1 MLKEIKVPE
10 ISCDHCSDTITK
22 TLMEIKEVTAIEIE
36 IPKKSVLIEYDEKI
50 DMNQVSSLLM
60 NKGYTVEPD

>member
-10 ISCDHCSDTITK
+10 ISCDHCSDTITN

-36 IPKKSVLIEYDEKI
+36 IPKKSVLIEYEKKI
-50 DMNQVSSLLM
+50 DMNQVSSLLLD
-60 NKGYTVEPD
+60 KGYTVEPD

>member
-10 ISCDHCSDTITK
+10 ISCDHCSDTITN
-22 TLMEIKEVTAIEIE
+22 TLMEIKEVKAIEVE

-60 NKGYTVEPD
+60 DKGYTIEPG

>member
-10 ISCDHCSDTITK
+10 ISCDHCSDTITN